1 MNAYWCSGDN
11 GRTAGERVTG
21 IAVDGGKITIRGRQ
35 VAIHWPGPPQN
46 DADLDRRTTFLDA
59 IAEVR
64 TPRRP
69 RSRGR
74 AAVLLE
80 RDGARELAVEGSSA
94 RTARAWIV
102 RVYYESQAGESL
114 AFDAGP
120 MTEDAARG
128 VFASYGYNAVR
139 GSEGD
144 QVSERKLTTLGR
156 GNGSVL
162 GVAAYQVDQRPTARR
177 EPLPLR
183 EGARL
188 VRLPSQLRADDHGAV
203 RLANHRL
210 GETIDRETYDSS
222 LTPDASAVMVGS

>member
-1 MNAYWCSGDN
+1 MSTYWCSGDT
-11 GRTAGERVTG
+11 GRAAGERVTG
-21 IAVDGGKITIRGRQ
+21 VAVDGGKLTIRERQ
-35 VAIHWPGPPQN
+35 VAIRWPGPPRT
-46 DADLDRRTTFLDA
+46 DAELDRRAKLLDE
-59 IAEVR
+59 IAAVR

-94 RTARAWIV
+94 RTPRAWIV
-102 RVYYESQAGESL
+102 RVYYESQAGEAL
-114 AFDAGP
+114 AFDCGP
-120 MTEDAARG
+120 LTEDQARG
-128 VFASYGYNAVR
+128 VFASYGYNAVQHAQ
-139 GSEGD
+139 GPD
-144 QVSERKLTTLGR
+144 DRKLTTLGR

-183 EGARL
+183 DGARL
-188 VRLPSQLRADDHGAV
+188 VRLPSQLRADDSGAV